1 MREFSESLGKTKNRL
16 ESDLVSQVPS
26 VIEAIESGRPL
37 DAEEDTERKLAYIQ
51 QSVGVNRDVAERI
64 ANYESPETLPIDPLK
79 KKQAESLQGDTMDFL
94 PVSFIDTARAATRS
108 VARITY
114 LDRTPLGTGFL
125 ISPQLLLT
133 NNHVL
138 SNIIEARLACVEFDY
153 EEDSQSRQRAVTRFK
168 LNPDKLF
175 LTDPKDDLDFA
186 LIAIGDRLDGG
197 FSLADFGFLPLLNTP
212 DKHIKGIFVNVIQHP
227 GGDPKQ
233 IVLRENRIL
242 ARTTTT
248 LIYGT
253 DTLRGSSGSPVFN
266 DDWEVIAL
274 HHWGTPYRAF
284 VDNPPDK
291 LPDDG
296 NEGVRISCI
305 IDHLDNELNNL
316 ENEKAEL
323 LREALNPTFRQPSLT
338 VEKNLAEPVSN
349 EIIREEVASSEEKR
363 KTEIMTKSNENQA
376 NNAEIGSDGT
386 VTLTVPLII
395 SIRLGTNEIAQSGAA
410 TTKTLA
416 ETEREDSA
424 EGASKFVPDPDYN
437 NRKGY
442 NPNFLGVKIGLPKLN
457 DAQKQIVARLKS
469 DNSKYELKY
478 NHFSVVMNGKQRL
491 AFFTAVNIDGA
502 SVVKIDR
509 ETETVKSVEKESL
522 GGEGGAEKYEKW
534 YDDERIEANQRSDQK
549 LYNHSDLKGSFH
561 RGHLVKLT
569 DPSWGTVE
577 KAFKGQAD
585 TFHFTNCA
593 PQHRNF
599 NPSRSRW
606 LGVEEWIQKSSDND
620 DLRVTV
626 FSGCVFRD
634 DDPRKSYVQVPREY
648 WKVIVRVE
656 DGELLATGIVADQ
669 SDLIGAQEGLAPF
682 PDKLPDEYQR
692 SIEDIENLT
701 GLTFGN
707 LREHDTF
714 DGGAEGAESK
724 RRISSFEDIQIHKR
738 Q

>member
-16 ESDLVSQVPS
+16 ESNLASQIPS

-51 QSVGVNRDVAERI
+51 QSVGVNRVIAERI
-64 ANYESPETLPIDPLK
+64 ANYESPENLPIDPLK

-94 PVSFIDTARAATRS
+94 PVSFIDTARAASRS
-108 VARITY
+108 VVRIAY
-114 LDRTPLGTGFL
+114 SDRTPLGTGFL
-125 ISPQLLLT
+125 VSPQLILT

-138 SNIIEARLACVEFDY
+138 SNTIEARRACIEFDY
-153 EEDSQSRQRAVTRFK
+153 EEEGQSKQRPVTRFR
-168 LNPDKLF
+168 LDPDKLF
-175 LTDPKDDLDFA
+175 LTDPEDDLDFA
-186 LIAIGDRLDGG
+186 LIAVGNRLDGD
-197 FSLADFGFLPLLNTP
+197 FSLNDFGFLPLLNNS

-274 HHWGTPYRAF
+274 HHWGTPYRAI

-291 LPDDG
+291 LPENG
-296 NEGVRISCI
+296 NEGVRISSI
-305 IDHLDNELNNL
+305 IDHLDNELNSL
-316 ENEKAEL
+316 QNEKAEL
-323 LREALNPTFRQPSLT
+323 LREALNPTIRQPSLA
-338 VEKNLAEPVSN
+338 VEKKLEQPVSN
-349 EIIREEVASSEEKR
+349 KITNKEVVSIEEKR
-363 KTEIMTKSNENQA
+363 TSENMIEPNKNQA
-376 NNAEIGSDGT
+376 NNPEIGTDGT
-386 VTLTVPLII
+386 MTWTVPLIV
-395 SIRLGTNEIAQSGAA
+395 SVRLGLNEIEQSGVAA
-410 TTKTLA
+410 KTPVGNN
-416 ETEREDSA
+416 REDFA
-424 EGASKFVPDPDYN
+424 ESASKFVPDPDYS

-442 NPNFLGVKIGLPKLN
+442 NPNFLGVKIPLPKLN
-457 DAQKQIVARLKS
+457 DTQKQIVARLKS

-478 NHFSVVMNGKQRL
+478 THFSVVMNGKRRL
-491 AFFTAVNIDGA
+491 PFFTAVNIDGA

-509 ETETVKSVEKESL
+509 KTEEVKRVEKESL
-522 GGEGGAEKYEKW
+522 DGAEKYEKW
-534 YDDERIEANQRSDQK
+534 YDDERIDANQRSDQS
-549 LYNHSDLKGSFH
+549 LYSHPDLKGFH

-585 TFHFTNCA
+585 TFHFTNCS
-593 PQHRNF
+593 PQHGSF

-606 LGVEEWIQKSSDND
+606 LGIEEWITKSSDD
-620 DLRVTV
+620 EDLRVTV
-626 FSGCVFRD
+626 FSGCVFRE
-634 DDPRKSYVQVPREY
+634 DDPRKSYIQVPREF

-682 PDKLPDEYQR
+682 PDKLPDEYQW
-692 SIEDIENLT
+692 SIEAIENLT
-701 GLTFGN
+701 GLTFRN

-714 DGGAEGAESK
+714 DNGSEGVESK
-724 RRISSFEDIQIHKR
+724 RRINSFEDIKIRKKG
-738 Q
+738 

>member
-1 MREFSESLGKTKNRL
+1 MKEFSESLGKTKNRL
-16 ESDLVSQVPS
+16 ESDLASQVPS

-51 QSVGVNRDVAERI
+51 QNVGVNRDIAERI

-79 KKQAESLQGDTMDFL
+79 KKQAESLQGETMDFL
-94 PVSFIDTARAATRS
+94 PVSFIDMARAASRS
-108 VARITY
+108 VMRITY

-125 ISPQLLLT
+125 ISPKLVLT

-138 SNIIEARLACVEFDY
+138 SNIIEARQACIEFDY
-153 EEDSQSRQRAVTRFK
+153 EDDGQSKQKPVTRFK
-168 LNPDKLF
+168 LDPDRLF

-186 LIAIGDRLDGG
+186 LIAVGDRLDGG

-242 ARTTTT
+242 ARTMTT

-266 DDWEVIAL
+266 DDWEVVAL
-274 HHWGTPYRAF
+274 HHWGTPYRAI

-296 NEGVRISCI
+296 NEGVRISSI

-323 LREALNPTFRQPSLT
+323 LREALNPAFRQPSLA
-338 VEKNLAEPVSN
+338 VEKKIAEYSAPN
-349 EIIREEVASSEEKR
+349 EINREEITSREEMR
-363 KTEIMTKSNENQA
+363 KTEIMSKSNENQA
-376 NNAEIGSDGT
+376 NDAKIVKDET
-386 VTLTVPLII
+386 VTWTIPLVV
-395 SIRLGTNEIAQSGAA
+395 SVRLDLNEVAQSGAA
-410 TTKTLA
+410 ATKTPV
-416 ETEREDSA
+416 ETEREDFA
-424 EGASKFVPDPDYN
+424 EAASKFIPDSDYN

-442 NPNFLGVKIGLPKLN
+442 NPNFLGVKVSLPKLN

-469 DNSKYELKY
+469 DTSKYELKY
-478 NHFSVVMNGKQRL
+478 NHFSVVINGSRRL
-491 AFFTAVNIDGA
+491 PFFTAVNIDGA
-502 SVVKIDR
+502 SVVNIDR
-509 ETETVKSVEKESL
+509 ETEVVKRVEKESL
-522 GGEGGAEKYEKW
+522 DDGAEKYEKW

-549 LYNHSDLKGSFH
+549 LYSHADLKGFH
-561 RGHLVKLT
+561 RGHLVKRT

-593 PQHRNF
+593 PQHSKF
-599 NPSRSRW
+599 NPSKSRW
-606 LGVEEWIQKSSDND
+606 LGVEDWITKSSDD
-620 DLRVTV
+620 EDLRVTV

-634 DDPRKSYVQVPREY
+634 DDPHKSYIQVPREF

-669 SDLIGAQEGLAPF
+669 SDLIGAQEGLAPM
-682 PDKLPDEYQR
+682 PDKLPAEYQQ

-714 DGGAEGAESK
+714 AGGSEGTESK
-724 RRISSFEDIQIHKR
+724 RRINSFEDIQISKKR
-738 Q
+738 